1 MEYSFSIGNEC
12 ELKDVFPGI
21 FYTTNVESYNG
32 DNTLLSTKRF
42 LSSVHE
48 LSYPKILRNA
58 ELFYKKTDRE
68 KFAINS
74 GKIHQVNSH
83 QTQKT
88 LVDCQGK
95 LHKFDIPKILNRQGE
110 PSIS

>member
-1 MEYSFSIGNEC
+1 M
-12 ELKDVFPGI
+12 KDVFPGI
-21 FYTTNVESYNG
+21 FYTTNVESYSG
-32 DNTLLSTKRF
+32 DYTLQSTKRF
-42 LSSVHE
+42 LSSVLE
-48 LSYPKILRNA
+48 LSHPKILRND

-74 GKIHQVNSH
+74 GKIHLVNNY
-83 QTQKT
+83 QTEKT

-95 LHKFDIPKILNRQGE
+95 IHKFDIPRISSEQGK